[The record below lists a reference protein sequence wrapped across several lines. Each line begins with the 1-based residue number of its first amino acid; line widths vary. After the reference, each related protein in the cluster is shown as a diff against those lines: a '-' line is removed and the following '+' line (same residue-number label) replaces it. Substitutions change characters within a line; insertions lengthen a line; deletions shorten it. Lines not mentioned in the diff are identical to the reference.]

1 MKNRHKPRLR
11 FRGLREVRGTQL
23 NMALKLGV
31 TETTIR
37 NLESGH
43 SKPSVNLLF
52 ACARYLG
59 TDVYDLWPDLAY
71 GDPYEVGK

>member
-1 MKNRHKPRLR
+1 
-11 FRGLREVRGTQL
+11 
-23 NMALKLGV
+23 MALKLGV